1 MKLVLAL
8 LIACSAV
15 AEHDFSDEALTLL
28 QLRSVATTHSS
39 QPDLDSLQESAV
51 AESEASDAKL
61 LAQKALAQA
70 LNAESEAEEAET
82 PVDDFSED
90 APVPEVLLQKPKGR
104 RGPSGCRIGKKG
116 KKCRQAKK
124 AKADADA
131 AAGVAKDALTEAT
144 DANEKADEAAQ
155 KADEEVEVDP
165 VPGQADEA
173 SAVGD
178 PHMTLNTGDHKDL
191 CCKKAVC
198 KPCSFALLQKRPNG
212 RKPNGE
218 CKKGKKGKK
227 CRKAEK
233 AKKDA
238 KDALDLANQA
248 VDEAQNAQNKA
259 SEAEQI
265 VEDEAEVEEDVAD
278 EAAAVGDPHL
288 TLSTGDKLDL
298 CCEGGVCKAC

>member
-39 QPDLDSLQESAV
+39 QPDLDSLQESAE
-51 AESEASDAKL
+51 AESEANDAKL
-61 LAQKALAQA
+61 LAQKALAEA
-70 LNAESEAEEAET
+70 LNAESEAEESENL
-82 PVDDFSED
+82 DDDLVE
-90 APVPEVLLQKPKGR
+90 ALLQKPGGKKF
-104 RGPSGCRIGKKG
+104 GPSGCRKGKKG
-116 KKCRQAKK
+116 KKCRQAKN
-124 AKADADA
+124 AKKDADA
-131 AAGVAKDALTEAT
+131 AAAGAKDALIEAT
-144 DANEKADEAAQ
+144 DATEKANEAAQ
-155 KADEEVEVDP
+155 KSDEEPELPEVDP
-165 VPGQADEA
+165 VPGQTDEA

-178 PHMTLNTGDHKDL
+178 PHMTLNTGDHQDL
-191 CCKKAVC
+191 CCKNAVC
-198 KPCSFALLQKRPNG
+198 KPCSFALLQKPRKG

-218 CKKGKKGKK
+218 CKNGKKGKK

-248 VDEAQNAQNKA
+248 TDEAQNAQNKA

-265 VEDEAEVEEDVAD
+265 VQDEADLEDDTAD